1 MIGDGENG
9 DDAKVCTSMW
19 SGIIKGLVEGF
30 ESEIVMGVLSVGY
43 LRWWNLRQKRIFL
56 TSLGRRLIAWN

>member
-43 LRWWNLRQKRIFL
+43 LRWWSLRLRRIF
-56 TSLGRRLIAWN
+56 